1 MTAQLVRC
9 NINTY
14 CKFCKASGNGKVKCT
29 VKAKYRAHDHYKHFS
44 CDEHKHLIED
54 TDPDG
59 MWEKYHSPEEREKR
73 KAQEREE
80 LRRDRAGGHSEAD
93 YQTWMRI

>member
-1 MTAQLVRC
+1 MTVQLVRC

-14 CKFCKASGNGKVKCT
+14 CKFCKASGKGKVKCT

-59 MWEKYHSPEEREKR
+59 KWEKYHSAEERAKR
-73 KAQEREE
+73 KVQEREE
-80 LRRDRAGGHSEAD
+80 LYRERQQGYSEAD
-93 YQTWMRI
+93 YQTWLRL